1 MCILVSKFWPLDISA
16 LNMPC
21 VSLLTGFQARIV
33 AGDSDKPT
41 PCPDKFVAIIAES
54 AKLIPGAWVYV
65 V

>member
-1 MCILVSKFWPLDISA
+1 
-16 LNMPC
+16 MPC